1 MQCNQGLLLYMLGRH
16 GKIFFFNFQKI
27 FQTFSY
33 LIETENSAE
42 TSLTTGQLFG
52 YAVLKF
58 FTVFVG
64 SLAIGTAIS
73 IITALLFKVSI
84 GGPKVISYHHK
95 KKTAP
100 WYQLSLPTTGFGRLC
115 ANSYLEHFSISN
127 PLKSYILGYKRDRT
141 MLHCQENKQVSINL
155 RILRSHKV

>member
-1 MQCNQGLLLYMLGRH
+1 MY
-16 GKIFFFNFQKI
+16 

-52 YAVLKF
+52 YAFLKF

-73 IITALLFKVSI
+73 IITALLFKVCIRAPRTQVHRCRAPLTSQ
-84 GGPKVISYHHK
+84 GCTDDADMISVCSFRWDGNNGNCIIFPHVLVFVLISRS
-95 KKTAP
+95 A
-100 WYQLSLPTTGFGRLC
+100 WINWNCFNFILW
-115 ANSYLEHFSISN
+115 NSTRHDQN
-127 PLKSYILGYKRDRT
+127 
-141 MLHCQENKQVSINL
+141 
-155 RILRSHKV
+155 